1 MAIALQS
8 ERELDH
14 DLQEYVNKLD
24 KNPNGNLVERLTWG
38 QIQEKYSAKW
48 VGLNDIEY
56 IDNDGISIKSAVVY
70 FVNRSKDELGMLQAL
85 DLTTA
90 RYTAPN
96 EIGELSCFLN

>member
-24 KNPNGNLVERLTWG
+24 KNPNGNLAERLTWS
-38 QIQEKYSAKW
+38 QIQEKYPAQW

-56 IDNDGISIKSAVVY
+56 IDNDGISIKSAVVH

-96 EIGELSCFLN
+96 AIGEVMYVNW

>member
-14 DLQEYVNKLD
+14 DLQEYIDKLD
-24 KNPNGNLVERLTWG
+24 KNPNGNLAERLTWS
-38 QIQEKYSAKW
+38 QIQEKYPAQW
-48 VGLNDIEY
+48 VGLNDIEC

-96 EIGELSCFLN
+96 EM